1 MPFAWPSGTS
11 YEVTVN
17 VKPLDTCGT
26 ISFRECALGSVQ
38 GTDPDGQL
46 TTATLETGVL
56 LALNMSGVT
65 TVFGQLAGELALDA
79 LPCGET
85 IVKMSATSSGTL
97 FVLIEK
103 PAFEIKIAQLVIEPL
118 ASVETLVK
126 DAEVVFP

>member
-26 ISFRECALGSVQ
+26 VSFKECALGSVQ
-38 GTDPDGQL
+38 GTVPDGQL

-56 LALNMSGVT
+56 LAVNVSGVT
-65 TVFGQLAGELALDA
+65 TVFGQLAGELAFDA
-79 LPCGET
+79 LPSGARVE
-85 IVKMSATSSGTL
+85 KKSATSSGTL
-97 FVLIEK
+97 FVTIEK
-103 PAFEIKIAQLVIEPL
+103 FAFPSEMLQLVMEPL
-118 ASVETLVK
+118 ASVETLLK

>member
-1 MPFAWPSGTS
+1 MPFAWLSGTS

-17 VKPLDTCGT
+17 VNPLDTCGT
-26 ISFRECALGSVQ
+26 VSFKEWAFGSVQ
-38 GTDPDGQL
+38 GTVPDGQL

-56 LALNMSGVT
+56 LAVNMSGVT
-65 TVFGQLAGELALDA
+65 TVFGQPAGESALDA

-97 FVLIEK
+97 FVMIEK
-103 PAFEIKIAQLVIEPL
+103 LAFEREIAQLVIEPL
-118 ASVETLVK
+118 ASVETLLK